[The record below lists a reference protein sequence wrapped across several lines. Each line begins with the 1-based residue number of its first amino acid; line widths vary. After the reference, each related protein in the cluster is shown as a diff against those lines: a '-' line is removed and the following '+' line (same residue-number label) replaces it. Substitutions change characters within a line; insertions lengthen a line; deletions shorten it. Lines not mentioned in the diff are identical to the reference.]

1 VPFRNSPDI
10 VVGLLRDD
18 VHMMVDFP
26 AAVKGQVDDGKL
38 RLLAT
43 SGPKRSASMPNLVT
57 VAEAGVPNYEVTSWN
72 GMFAP
77 RGVPPQVVSVV
88 NAALKE
94 VLAQP
99 DVKRR
104 LLEMGIEAR
113 PSTPDELMALFKA
126 DVKKWDAVIVKAG
139 IEKK

>member
-1 VPFRNSPDI
+1 MARGADACLIGRAWAFAV
-10 VVGLLRDD
+10 
-18 VHMMVDFP
+18 
-26 AAVKGQVDDGKL
+26 AARG
-38 RLLAT
+38 
-43 SGPKRSASMPNLVT
+43 
-57 VAEAGVPNYEVTSWN
+57 EAGVLAILRTFKREMEVAMALTGVTKTSDIT
-72 GMFAP
+72 
-77 RGVPPQVVSVV
+77 
-88 NAALKE
+88 KD
-94 VLAQP
+94 VLALP